1 MNVIEK
7 YSKFKD
13 VILTLKEE
21 WRMKEIIV
29 DSLELCLIFYNNK
42 SGLCLWIMFDRFL
55 HDCNLLRLL
64 HVFENV

>member
-29 DSLELCLIFYNNK
+29 DSLELCSPLFN
-42 SGLCLWIMFDRFL
+42 FL
-55 HDCNLLRLL
+55 
-64 HVFENV
+64 